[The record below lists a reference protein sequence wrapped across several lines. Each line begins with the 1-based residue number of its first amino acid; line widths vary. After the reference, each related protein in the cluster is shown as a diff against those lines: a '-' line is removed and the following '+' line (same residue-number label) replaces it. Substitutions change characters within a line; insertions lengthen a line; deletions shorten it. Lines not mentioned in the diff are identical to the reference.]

1 MKASRTRFGL
11 VWLTLIAFSVQLA
24 VAVLH
29 HHHHYVGRGSGLA
42 ARAITAGLCGPA
54 SKRPC
59 SPAPHQQD
67 QDGCVLCW
75 AAAIAANS
83 LEPPPLPQIP
93 LPHVAVGVRID
104 VVDTAPIGSVHRDH
118 FQARGPPLPDAA

>member
-1 MKASRTRFGL
+1 MKASQSRFGL

-29 HHHHYVGRGSGLA
+29 HHHDVARGTGMA

-59 SPAPHQQD
+59 NPAPHQQD
-67 QDGCVLCW
+67 HDGCVLCW
-75 AAAIAANS
+75 ASAIAANS
-83 LEPPPLPQIP
+83 LEPPPLPQLP
-93 LPHVAVGVRID
+93 LPQIVAGVRLD
-104 VVDTAPIGSVHRDH
+104 VLETSEHRPLHRDH
-118 FQARGPPLPDAA
+118 FQARGPPTSDAA

>member
-11 VWLTLIAFSVQLA
+11 VCLSLVAFSVQMA

-29 HHHHYVGRGSGLA
+29 HHHDVDRGSGFA
-42 ARAITAGLCGPA
+42 ARAITAGLCAPA

-59 SPAPHQQD
+59 KPGPHRQGH
-67 QDGCVLCW
+67 DGCVLCW

-93 LPHVAVGVRID
+93 LPQMAVGMRLDAPDTQMVRHL
-104 VVDTAPIGSVHRDH
+104 HRDH
-118 FQARGPPLPDAA
+118 FQARGPPSIETA